1 MRRDSGLWRHLV
13 LATALSV
20 ALSGCS
26 LFNQVPASLDPID
39 GEAAGG
45 GAAQPQAAPKPLKP
59 TVRWRKCGKPFECA
73 KVRVPLDHDKPRRG
87 SVELALIR
95 LKAPSAKTRVGS
107 LIVNPGGPGG
117 SGVDFVRHGGVE
129 TIPAEL
135 RARFDIVGFDPRG
148 VGKSNPVSCG
158 AEPSRFLGQ
167 DMVPDAAAEVAT
179 ILVGAQRL
187 AAACAAA
194 SRNMLPHM
202 STAAVARDLD
212 RIRRAVGDRQ
222 LTYLGYSYGSFIG
235 TTYAELFPTKVRAM
249 VLDGPVDPALNGYQR
264 ARDQAAVLER
274 TLKTFFKECRRER
287 ECKRLAAGLTLKRF
301 DGLIEQLNRQ
311 PLPATKLG
319 HGRQLRSAEALLAT
333 ALLLKEKGPGWQ
345 LLAAG
350 LGMAL
355 DGDGSLLL
363 AVADSSTGKT
373 AAASQQEWLA
383 PLLAVNCLD
392 VPVPDPS
399 EYAASAAELTKESA
413 HFGGLMLLLSSACS
427 YWHEPPQRRA
437 RPADAPKAPP
447 IVVVGTT
454 GDPTTPYEW
463 ATALASQLPS
473 AALVTRDG
481 ASHTS
486 FGGQNVC
493 TDRHVI
499 RYLSKLLV
507 PPVGAG
513 CR

>member
-1 MRRDSGLWRHLV
+1 MVQHGGLWRHLASA
-13 LATALSV
+13 LTLSV
-20 ALSGCS
+20 VLSGCS
-26 LFNQVPASLDPID
+26 LFNQVPTSLDPMD
-39 GEAAGG
+39 GEAA
-45 GAAQPQAAPKPLKP
+45 AADDSQPQPPPKPLKP
-59 TVRWRKCGKPFECA
+59 TVKWRKCGKPFQCA
-73 KVRVPLDHDKPRRG
+73 KVRVPLDHDKPHKG
-87 SVELALIR
+87 SVKLALIR
-95 LKAPSAKTRVGS
+95 LKAPSAKSRIGS

-117 SGVDFVRHGGVE
+117 SGVDFVRHGGVQ

-148 VGKSNPVSCG
+148 VGKSSPVSCG
-158 AEPSRFLGQ
+158 AEPGRFLAQ

-179 ILVGAQRL
+179 ILAGAKRL

-194 SRNMLPHM
+194 SGDMLPHM
-202 STAAVARDLD
+202 STVAVAHDLD

-235 TTYAELFPTKVRAM
+235 TTYAELFPDKIRAM

-287 ECKRLAAGLTLKRF
+287 ECKELAAGLSLKRF
-301 DGLIEQLNRQ
+301 DVFIEQLNRQ
-311 PLPATKLG
+311 PLPARGLG
-319 HGRQLRSAEALLAT
+319 PGRQLRSAEALLAT

-350 LGMAL
+350 LGMAMS
-355 DGDGSLLL
+355 GDGSLLL

-373 AAASQQEWLA
+373 AAASQQDWLA

-399 EYAASAAELTKESA
+399 EYAASAADLAKESA

-427 YWHEPPQRRA
+427 YWHEAPQRTA
-437 RPADAPKAPP
+437 RPAKVSKAPP

-463 ATALASQLPS
+463 ATALATQLPS

-499 RYLSKLLV
+499 RYVSKLLV

-513 CR
+513 CS